1 LQSAS
6 LPTIIKRYEWSVQNL
21 LFPYIYGTFASSIVK
36 RQTMAILFE
45 WYETP
50 VPNNETDETEK
61 TTIHARI
68 TLNGKV
74 GTTKSAEKYRNAAR

>member
-1 LQSAS
+1 MVRSKFA
-6 LPTIIKRYEWSVQNL
+6 LPLYIWYICIINCKTTNN
-21 LFPYIYGTFASSIVK
+21 GNT
-36 RQTMAILFE
+36 FE

-68 TLNGKV
+68 TLNGK
-74 GTTKSAEKYRNAAR
+74 